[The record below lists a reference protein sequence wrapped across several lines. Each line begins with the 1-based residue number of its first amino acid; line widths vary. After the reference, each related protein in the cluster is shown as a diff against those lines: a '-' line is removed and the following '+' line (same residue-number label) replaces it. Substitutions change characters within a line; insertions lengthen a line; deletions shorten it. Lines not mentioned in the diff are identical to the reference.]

1 MNKEA
6 NNTRHPL
13 RRSPNNTVVDTA
25 PKTETG
31 VILAYAEVERKSGE
45 FGQAKSISACNG
57 VTSSSVFMVAVLLF
71 LNSF

>member
-31 VILAYAEVERKSGE
+31 DSLAQAVVEWISG
-45 FGQAKSISACNG
+45 GQAA
-57 VTSSSVFMVAVLLF
+57 TSNVQLVPAYE
-71 LNSF
+71 

>member
-31 VILAYAEVERKSGE
+31 FSLAQTVVEWSRGGNAATSNVQLVPACE
-45 FGQAKSISACNG
+45 FR
-57 VTSSSVFMVAVLLF
+57 F
-71 LNSF
+71 LPGL

>member
-25 PKTETG
+25 PKTEDPRQY
-31 VILAYAEVERKSGE
+31 IFNKWIQKFFQEVK
-45 FGQAKSISACNG
+45 
-57 VTSSSVFMVAVLLF
+57 
-71 LNSF
+71 

>member
-25 PKTETG
+25 PKTEDPRQYIFSKWIQKVLPG
-31 VILAYAEVERKSGE
+31 GQMKSATRNLPTAPKDG
-45 FGQAKSISACNG
+45 A
-57 VTSSSVFMVAVLLF
+57 
-71 LNSF
+71 